1 MADDN
6 SGNNYNA
13 WESRDG
19 HDTQGGYN
27 VHLPDG
33 RVKEVTYYV
42 NGDSG
47 YVADVTY
54 EGEAQYAPAQT
65 YAPAPSY
72 QPPPT
77 YH

>member
-1 MADDN
+1 M
-6 SGNNYNA
+6 
-13 WESRDG
+13 
-19 HDTQGGYN
+19 Q
-27 VHLPDG
+27 LPDG
-33 RVKEVTYYV
+33 RLQKVTYTV

-47 YVADVTY
+47 FVADVTY

-72 QPPPT
+72 QPAPT